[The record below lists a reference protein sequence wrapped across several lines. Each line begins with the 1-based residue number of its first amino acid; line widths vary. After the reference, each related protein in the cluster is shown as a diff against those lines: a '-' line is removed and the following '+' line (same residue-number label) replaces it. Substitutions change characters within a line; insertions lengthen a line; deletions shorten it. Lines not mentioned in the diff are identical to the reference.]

1 MELQCSGNHCLK
13 YHEKVTGSVSEKI
26 SLKHHPKMEKS
37 EGENKKEENILKLM
51 EKIFPSLMK
60 NINMEM
66 QESQNIRKVRKYM
79 RVHT

>member
-1 MELQCSGNHCLK
+1 
-13 YHEKVTGSVSEKI
+13 
-26 SLKHHPKMEKS
+26 MEKS

-51 EKIFPSLMK
+51 EKIFPSLTK